1 MYIERTN
8 STNTLLRELIAKGE
22 WQAGEEYLYTGFQT
36 AGRGQ
41 SGNGWE
47 SEEGKNLL
55 CSILLSHQPSEV
67 SGVRPAFDLNV
78 AVSVAV
84 HRMVNSQFSI
94 LHSQLT
100 IKWPND
106 IYWGDRKIAGILVEN
121 TLIGSEVRY
130 SIAGI
135 GLNVNQTEWLS
146 NAPNPVSMRQ
156 ISGEEYDIH
165 ELMKTLMNEMHTVL
179 AMKREEIWAY
189 YRTHLYRKD
198 GFWPFVEREVSIAP
212 TMNYSPALEERDGER
227 LERPIFLAKIENIR
241 ADGEIELRDQEGNLR
256 LYHFKEVR
264 YVL

>member
-8 STNTLLRELIAKGE
+8 STNTLMRELIAKGE

-55 CSILLSHQPSEV
+55 CSILIDSQKV
-67 SGVRPAFDLNV
+67 KDKRPFYLNV

-94 LHSQLT
+94 LHSQLA

-106 IYWGDRKIAGILVEN
+106 IYWQDKKIAGILVEN
-121 TLIGSEVRY
+121 ALIGSEVRY

-165 ELMKTLMNEMHTVL
+165 ELMKALLNEIHTVL

-212 TMNYSPALEERDGER
+212 TMNANKETEG
-227 LERPIFLAKIENIR
+227 IFLAKIENIR

>member
-55 CSILLSHQPSEV
+55 CSILIDSQKV
-67 SGVRPAFDLNV
+67 KDKRPFYLNV

-94 LHSQLT
+94 LHSQLA

-106 IYWGDRKIAGILVEN
+106 IYWQDKKIAGILVEN
-121 TLIGSEVRY
+121 ALIGSEVRY

-165 ELMKTLMNEMHTVL
+165 ELMKALLNEIHTVL

-198 GFWPFVEREVSIAP
+198 GYWPFVEREVSIAP
-212 TMNYSPALEERDGER
+212 TMNANKETEG
-227 LERPIFLAKIENIR
+227 IFLAKIENIR